1 MKKTTIHMPLR
12 SVIISGG
19 GTGGH
24 IYPALAIADEIK
36 RRYPECLIRF
46 VGAEGRMEMEKVPAA
61 GYPIDGLWITGIERK
76 IFSKKN
82 LLFPFRIISS
92 LRKAGRIISAYRP
105 DAVVGVG
112 GFASGPLMYVASRR
126 KITTVIQEQNSYP
139 GITNK
144 ILAKR
149 ADAIC
154 TGFPNMERWFE
165 PSKTHHTGNPL
176 RSKLS
181 GTLPSAD
188 EARKKIGLD
197 PDRPTL
203 FIMGGSLGALSINRA
218 VEAALPQ
225 WQAKGYNV
233 LWQTGQRFESELKAK
248 YGRLEN
254 VIVTGFIQNMD
265 DAYGAADLIV
275 SRAGAMSISE
285 LAMVGKATLFVPSPH
300 VAEDHQTW
308 NARSV
313 TDHGGAVLMRDSEVV
328 TQLAATTIALMDDPQ
343 QLAALGSKIQTF
355 ARPQAAAAV
364 VDIIEKLCHA

>member
-1 MKKTTIHMPLR
+1 MPLR

-36 RRYPECLIRF
+36 RRHPDCAIRF
-46 VGAEGRMEMEKVPAA
+46 VGAMGRMEMEKVPAA

-82 LLFPFRIISS
+82 LLFPFRVISS
-92 LRKAGRIISAYRP
+92 LNKARRIVSAYRP

-112 GFASGPLMYVASRR
+112 GFASGPLMYVASKR
-126 KITTVIQEQNSYP
+126 KIPTIIQEQNSYP

-154 TGFPNMERWFE
+154 TGFPGMDRWFD
-165 PSKTHHTGNPL
+165 PSRTHHTGNPL
-176 RSKLS
+176 RGTISA
-181 GTLPSAD
+181 TLPSAD
-188 EARKKIGLD
+188 EARKKIGLA
-197 PDRPTL
+197 PDRKTL

-233 LWQTGQRFESELKAK
+233 LWQTGKRFESELKAK
-248 YGRLEN
+248 YDGLEN
-254 VIVTGFIQNMD
+254 VVVTGFIQNMEE
-265 DAYGAADLIV
+265 AYGAADLIV

-313 TDHGGAVLMRDSEVV
+313 TDHGGAILLRDSDVV
-328 TQLAATTIALMDDPQ
+328 AQLAEASISLMEDPPR
-343 QLAALGSKIQTF
+343 LAELGSKIRTF
-355 ARPQAAAAV
+355 ARPNAAAAV
-364 VDIIEKLCHA
+364 VDIIEKLCHD